1 MWKINTEV
9 KQINTKIY
17 LENIL
22 TAVDKYNG
30 VFLFTTED
38 FKGDNHKNIIG
49 LNPII
54 NINNSTISYSNKK
67 LSTNPLNTIDDI
79 INLNKTDNL
88 DFPLLI
94 GYLSY
99 DYKNEVEEKGLYK
112 NLKTSVLPD
121 LYFSIY
127 EYYIII
133 PNNSDNIKIV
143 QLHFPFSHKKINI
156 NSVINE
162 FKNETKIKIQN
173 KTSSYTSSSLN
184 KNEFISGVNK
194 IKKYIK
200 QGDIYQANLTRE
212 ITGKTEYS
220 PIEIAY
226 KLYHS
231 NSIEFGV
238 FAKIENKYL
247 ISTSPEKFF
256 KISNNKITTSPIK
269 GTIFKSKKNIIN
281 KKNINE
287 LLNSKKELAELAMIV
302 DLLRN
307 DINKICTTNTVNVIK
322 FPEVKELINVY
333 HLYSDIEGQL
343 STKKFKDIVKALF
356 PGGSISGC
364 PKIRACQIIEEL
376 EKQGRGPYTG
386 SYGYINFNQN
396 MDFNIL
402 IRTLFYHNK
411 NISFNVGGGI
421 TLLSNAT
428 DEYEETIF
436 KAKNIYYAINME
448 QIYDE
453 TYCLKD

>member
-1 MWKINTEV
+1 MWEINTEI

-30 VFLFTTED
+30 VFLFTTDD
-38 FKGDNHKNIIG
+38 FESGNHKNIIG

-54 NINNSTISYSNKK
+54 NINNSAISYSNKS
-67 LSTNPLNTIDDI
+67 LSANPLQIIDDI
-79 INLNKTDNL
+79 INLNKDDKLN
-88 DFPLLI
+88 FPLLI

-112 NLKTSVLPD
+112 NLKSDIFPD

-133 PNNSDNIKIV
+133 PNNSENIKIV
-143 QLHFPFSHKKINI
+143 QLHFPFSHKKIDLNPL
-156 NSVINE
+156 
-162 FKNETKIKIQN
+162 FKTKIKINIQN
-173 KTSSYTSSSLN
+173 KVTSYISSSLS
-184 KNEFISGVNK
+184 KNEFIKNVNQIK
-194 IKKYIK
+194 NYIKK
-200 QGDIYQANLTRE
+200 GDIYQANLTRE

-247 ISTSPEKFF
+247 ISTSPERFF

-269 GTIFKSKKNIIN
+269 GTIFKSKNDDVN

-287 LLNSKKELAELAMIV
+287 LLNSKKELAELSMIV

-307 DINKICTTNTVNVIK
+307 DINKICTTNSVNVIK
-322 FPEVKELINVY
+322 FPEIKELINVY

-386 SYGYINFNQN
+386 SYGYINFNQD

-421 TLLSNAT
+421 TLLSNAV

-436 KAKNIYYAINME
+436 KAKNIYSAINME

>member
-1 MWKINTEV
+1 MWKINSEV
-9 KQINTKIY
+9 KKIKTKIH

-22 TAVDKYNG
+22 TAVDKYDG

-38 FKGDNHKNIIG
+38 LKDDNHKNIIG

-54 NINNSTISYSNKK
+54 NINNSTINYSNKK
-67 LSTNPLNTIDDI
+67 IFTNPLQAIDDI
-79 INLNKTDNL
+79 INSNKKDNL
-88 DFPLLI
+88 DFPLII

-99 DYKNEVEEKGLYK
+99 DYKNEVEEKNLFK
-112 NLKTSVLPD
+112 NLKTENFPD

-127 EYYIII
+127 EYYVII

-143 QLHFPFSHKKINI
+143 QLHFPFSHKKIDI
-156 NSVINE
+156 NSVINK
-162 FKNETKIKIQN
+162 FSNETKIIMQDR
-173 KTSSYTSSSLN
+173 TSSYISSSLN
-184 KNEFISGVNK
+184 KNEFINGVDQ
-194 IKKYIK
+194 IKNYIK
-200 QGDIYQANLTRE
+200 NGDIYQANLTRE

-231 NSIEFGV
+231 NSIEYGV
-238 FAKIENKYL
+238 FAKIEDKYL
-247 ISTSPEKFF
+247 ISTSPERFF
-256 KISNNKITTSPIK
+256 KIINNKITTSPIK
-269 GTIFKSKKNIIN
+269 GTIFKSKNDDIN

-307 DINKICTTNTVNVIK
+307 DINKICKTNTVNVIK
-322 FPEVKELINVY
+322 FPKIKELINVY
-333 HLYSDIEGQL
+333 HLYSDIEGEL
-343 STKKFKDIVKALF
+343 STKKFKDIVEALF

-386 SYGYINFNQN
+386 SYGYINFNQD

-428 DEYEETIF
+428 DEYEETIY
-436 KAKNIYYAINME
+436 KAKNIYSAINME
-448 QIYDE
+448 QVYDE
-453 TYCLKD
+453 TYCLKY